1 MQKLTRKN
9 AQVCVCVYAAAM
21 IGSFIARV
29 LAREFIPREG
39 VTVIENVLSL
49 RLTYNTGAAF
59 SFLRGSPAA
68 ASVLSAVVLIGVT
81 LFLLMGRMR
90 NICRYALC
98 AVAAGGADNLVCR
111 VFSGAVTDMIK
122 LDFVSFPV
130 FNFADICVTL
140 GVIVFA
146 VFYLSDKGAA

>member
-1 MQKLTRKN
+1 
-9 AQVCVCVYAAAM
+9 M

-68 ASVLSAVVLIGVT
+68 ASVLSAVVLICVI